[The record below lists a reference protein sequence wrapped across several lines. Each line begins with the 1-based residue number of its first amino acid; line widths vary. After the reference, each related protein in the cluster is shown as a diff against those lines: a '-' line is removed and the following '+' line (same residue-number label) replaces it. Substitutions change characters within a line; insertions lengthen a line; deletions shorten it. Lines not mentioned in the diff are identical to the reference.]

1 MKKDESSKEL
11 LEIEVKVDSSEIDIA
26 IKKVE
31 YLVKLFEKV
40 QRLQSGVKNASEKE
54 KWIPVG
60 EQLPE
65 ENRWVQVTV
74 KRHHWISN
82 FDDEI
87 FLGEEKI
94 DHPEY
99 IYCTLGRYETL
110 DSKEDIWEFL
120 DLESES
126 ECLWTSFTNDCS
138 TEDLSYPMAEVIAW
152 MPVPKTYR
160 EDEASVSESDT
171 ERGEKHGR

>member
-1 MKKDESSKEL
+1 MKKEESSKEI
-11 LEIEVKVDSSEIDIA
+11 EIEMKVDCSEIDIA
-26 IKKVE
+26 IKKME
-31 YLVKLFEKV
+31 YLVTLFEKV
-40 QRLQSGVKNASEKE
+40 HRLQSEVKNASEKE

-60 EQLPE
+60 ERLPE
-65 ENRWVQVTV
+65 EDRWVQVTV
-74 KRHHWISN
+74 RRHRWISN

-87 FLGEEKI
+87 FPDEEKI
-94 DHPEY
+94 DHPEH
-99 IYCTLGRYETL
+99 IYYTLGRHEVL
-110 DSKEDIWEFL
+110 NSKEDIWEFL

-152 MPVPKTYR
+152 MPAPKTYR
-160 EDEASVSESDT
+160 EDKASVSESDT